1 MEEEQDMK
9 KRKAIV
15 LLSIMSMMLAACGS
29 SSKGEASGTG
39 EGAAK
44 GASEAVSESD
54 SNAASEGGEAEVEAE
69 AESGSQW
76 KWDNKIE
83 IMVPAAAGGGL
94 DVTLRALQP
103 YLEKELGTNIV
114 IDCRSGGSGVT
125 GYTYSY
131 NGTPRDGY
139 YFQFTAPTAIFSAAA
154 GKFDVDM
161 WEDLVAV
168 SGCVQAEGVIFAN
181 PKAPFSNLD
190 ELLAYAK
197 EHPGQVSI
205 AIDAPT
211 GNSGVLTSLFEEG
224 TGIELKWVTGG
235 ADEAVISTI
244 AGETDLLLA
253 TWSETSAYV
262 ESGDVVPIV
271 FLSNEPNP
279 IAPDVPCSAEIGTP
293 IDLGYARMFTCMKGT
308 PQEAIDAFEAA
319 VHRACTSEGW
329 EKWLEENGFV
339 NKYLWD
345 QAETAEVLNDFYT
358 LGQELLSENSSK

>member
-1 MEEEQDMK
+1 MK
-9 KRKAIV
+9 KMKVFA
-15 LLSIMSMMLAACGS
+15 LLSIMSLVLAACGNA
-29 SSKGEASGTG
+29 SKEGASGPEEAVTG
-39 EGAAK
+39 K
-44 GASEAVSESD
+44 ASEPVSELD
-54 SNAASEGGEAEVEAE
+54 SKAVPEGGESVEGADE
-69 AESGSQW
+69 KSDSEW

-103 YLEKELGTNIV
+103 YLEEALGTNIV

-161 WEDLVAV
+161 WDSLVAV

-181 PKAPFSNLD
+181 PKTSFSNLE
-190 ELLAYAK
+190 ELISYAK

-211 GNSGVLTSLFEEG
+211 GNSGVLTALFEEG
-224 TGIELKWVTGG
+224 TGIKFKWVTGG

-271 FLSNEPNP
+271 FLSNERNP
-279 IAPDVPCSAEIGTP
+279 IAPDVPCSAEVGTE
-293 IDLGYARMFTCMKGT
+293 IDLGYARMFTCMEGT

-319 VHRACTSEGW
+319 VHQACTSKGW
-329 EKWLEENGFV
+329 EKWLKENGFV

-345 QAETAEVLNDFYT
+345 QAETAEVLNDFFT
-358 LGQELLSENSSK
+358 LGRGLLSGNAGN